1 MSTMNKPLVCICCKK
16 SYQMP
21 AFLTPPEVKP
31 WAEYGICEACDT
43 VVIVGRFENQIMEH
57 LGEIVGKH
65 QDDVADEENTNPLL
79 ETKKARAPR
88 SKKATAPVQA
98 PEPVIEVKPA
108 PPPVF
113 VMPKVLTPAAQ
124 AQLSLF

>member
-1 MSTMNKPLVCICCKK
+1 MSTNKPLVCICCKK

-31 WAEYGICEACDT
+31 WAEYGVCEACDT
-43 VVIVGRFENQIMEH
+43 VVAAGRFEDQFIGQLSE
-57 LGEIVGKH
+57 LVGKGSN
-65 QDDVADEENTNPLL
+65 DVADEEETHPL
-79 ETKKARAPR
+79 EAKKVRSPR
-88 SKKATAPVQA
+88 SKKAPAPVQA
-98 PEPVIEVKPA
+98 PEPVIEVKPT
-108 PPPVF
+108 PDPVF